1 MKISKISCV
10 NDWTFNKIVPFTV
23 TPLELTCKYLYK
35 SPTFLIA
42 IEIQSMLC
50 MRYDDDKEIK
60 LCHWVSMCN
69 SWFWTHCFHKL
80 DIWCRV
86 RRRRLWREWRTW
98 FFFQSRIFTR
108 QYMHSTFFT
117 THHFYHRAWLF
128 VNLLLQQRRVLNDE
142 IIVKTAL
149 YVRVLYVSVCGYQMI
164 TESTK
169 SFFSR
174 LFALS
179 SKLLLLVKQK
189 QFYLSHDSPTTIDE
203 I

>member
-10 NDWTFNKIVPFTV
+10 NDWTLNKIVPFTV
-23 TPLELTCKYLYK
+23 TPLEMTCKYLYK

-60 LCHWVSMCN
+60 LCHWVSLCN

-86 RRRRLWREWRTW
+86 LRRRRLWREWRTW

-142 IIVKTAL
+142 IIVKTCPL
-149 YVRVLYVSVCGYQMI
+149 CEYVDI
-164 TESTK
+164 K
-169 SFFSR
+169 W
-174 LFALS
+174 
-179 SKLLLLVKQK
+179 
-189 QFYLSHDSPTTIDE
+189 
-203 I
+203 

>member
-80 DIWCRV
+80 DIWW
-86 RRRRLWREWRTW
+86 RRRREWRTSDS
-98 FFFQSRIFTR
+98 FSNREFLHASICIRHFSQPITFTF
-108 QYMHSTFFT
+108 M
-117 THHFYHRAWLF
+117 
-128 VNLLLQQRRVLNDE
+128 LLALSIYCCNKEFERNNIQ
-142 IIVKTAL
+142 TAL
-149 YVRVLYVSVCGYQMI
+149 
-164 TESTK
+164 
-169 SFFSR
+169 
-174 LFALS
+174 
-179 SKLLLLVKQK
+179 
-189 QFYLSHDSPTTIDE
+189 
-203 I
+203 